1 MAVGPLSNTSAQAL
15 FKEKYRDLVP
25 ALYEAEINF
34 CSLIEK
40 RDVEKIGPRGLI
52 IAKKMKPGGQVR
64 TWNPDGG
71 DLGRGTGP
79 QYEKATV
86 TPIPVLVALESTRAS
101 QWNTASND
109 ISIKNAVQD
118 LLKDGTSE
126 YKAQMDR
133 YYFGDGT
140 GVMATVTSGGTGT
153 TPVMTTP
160 IGTRWLRPGH
170 KYTVYPT
177 GLGAPL
183 GTATIDSID
192 HATRTATLTAAVAG
206 MSASG
211 DKFLPEG
218 VTGASPTWFWGI
230 PYHSSS
236 SSTGLWMNV
245 ARATYPQI
253 RSVAVDASSGALT
266 PSHFR
271 LLKSRMELFRDGA
284 FKKGNWM
291 VIWNPAQ
298 RQAYEELAL
307 LVNVIQKSAASRSGV
322 EMLYNPDQFEVDGM
336 PTFTAPNQNPSRID
350 LLNMENFF
358 RVETVPFG
366 LYTVDDVSTFPIYG
380 ASGGIASSEIT
391 YLASM
396 SQLCCDDPGLNG
408 YLSSL
413 AIPTGYSEFGS

>member
-1 MAVGPLSNTSAQAL
+1 MSVGPLSNTSAQAL

-25 ALYEAEINF
+25 ALYEAEVNF
-34 CSLIEK
+34 CSMIEK

-52 IAKKMKPGGQVR
+52 IAKKLKPGGQVR

-71 DLGRGTGP
+71 DMGRGTGP
-79 QYEKATV
+79 AFEKASV
-86 TPIPVLVALESTRAS
+86 TTIPLLVALESTRAI

-109 ISIKNAVQD
+109 IAIKNAVQD

-140 GVMATVTSGGTGT
+140 GVLATVSSGGTGL
-153 TPVMTTP
+153 TPVMTAP
-160 IGTRWLRPGH
+160 IGTRWLRQGQR
-170 KYTVYPT
+170 YTVYPT

-183 GTATIDSID
+183 GTVTVDSID
-192 HATRTATLTAAVAG
+192 HVTYTATITSTVPG
-206 MSASG
+206 GSASG
-211 DKFLPEG
+211 DKFLPDG
-218 VTGASPTWFWGI
+218 VTGASPTWFWGLA
-230 PYHSSS
+230 YHNSSA
-236 SSTGLWMNV
+236 STGLWMNM

-253 RSVAVDASSGALT
+253 RSIAVDAASGAMVPT
-266 PSHFR
+266 HFR
-271 LLKSRMELFRDGA
+271 VLKSRMELFRDGA

-307 LVNVIQKSAASRSGV
+307 LINVIQKQASARSGI
-322 EMLYNPDQFEVDGM
+322 EMLYNPDQFEVDGI
-336 PTFTAPNQNPSRID
+336 PTFTAPNQNPSRVDVIN
-350 LLNMENFF
+350 LENFF

-366 LYTVDDVSTFPIYG
+366 LYTVDDISTFPIYG
-380 ASGGIASSEIT
+380 ASGGLASSEVT
-391 YLASM
+391 YLAGL

-408 YLSSL
+408 SIGSL
-413 AIPTGYSEFGS
+413 AIPTGYKEFGT

>member
-15 FKEKYRDLVP
+15 YKEKYRDLVP

-34 CSLIEK
+34 CSMIEK

-64 TWNPDGG
+64 GWNPDGG

-101 QWNTASND
+101 QWNTATSD
-109 ISIKNAVQD
+109 IAIKNAVQD

-140 GVMATVTSGGTGT
+140 GVMATVASGGTGT
-153 TPVMTTP
+153 TPVMTAP
-160 IGTRWLRPGH
+160 IGTRWLRPGQR
-170 KYTVYPT
+170 YTAYPT

-183 GTATIDSID
+183 GTVTVDSID
-192 HATRTATLTAAVAG
+192 HVTRTATLLSAVPG
-206 MSASG
+206 GSASG
-211 DKFLPEG
+211 DKFLPDG
-218 VTGASPTWFWGI
+218 VIGASPTWFWGL

-236 SSTGLWMNV
+236 SSSGLWMNV
-245 ARATYPQI
+245 SRSTYPQI
-253 RSVAVDASSGALT
+253 RSVAVNAASGAMV

-291 VIWNPAQ
+291 VVWNPAQ

-307 LVNVIQKSAASRSGV
+307 LVNVIQKQAASRSGV
-322 EMLYNPDQFEVDGM
+322 EMLYNPDQFEVDGT
-336 PTFTAPNQNPSRID
+336 PTFTAPNQNPSRVD
-350 LLNMENFF
+350 LINLENFF

-366 LYTVDDVSTFPIYG
+366 LYTVDDISTFPIYG

-408 YLSSL
+408 YLYSL
-413 AIPTGYSEFGS
+413 AIPGGYSEFGS

>member
-1 MAVGPLSNTSAQAL
+1 MSVGPLSNTSAQAL

-25 ALYEAEINF
+25 ALYEAEVNF
-34 CSLIEK
+34 CSMIEK

-52 IAKKMKPGGQVR
+52 IAKKLKPGGQVR

-71 DLGRGTGP
+71 DMGRGTGP
-79 QYEKATV
+79 AFEKASV
-86 TPIPVLVALESTRAS
+86 TTIPLLVALESTRAI

-109 ISIKNAVQD
+109 IAIKNAVQD

-140 GVMATVTSGGTGT
+140 GVLATVSSGGTGL
-153 TPVMTTP
+153 TPVMTAP
-160 IGTRWLRPGH
+160 IGTRWLRQGQR
-170 KYTVYPT
+170 YTVYPT

-183 GTATIDSID
+183 GTVTVDSID
-192 HATRTATLTAAVAG
+192 HVTYTATLTSTVPG
-206 MSASG
+206 GSANG
-211 DKFLPEG
+211 DKFLPDG
-218 VTGASPTWFWGI
+218 VTGASPTWFWGLA
-230 PYHSSS
+230 YHNSSA
-236 SSTGLWMNV
+236 STGLWMNM

-253 RSVAVDASSGALT
+253 RSIAVDAGSGAMVPT
-266 PSHFR
+266 HFR
-271 LLKSRMELFRDGA
+271 VLKSRMELFRDGA

-307 LVNVIQKSAASRSGV
+307 LINVIQKQASARSGI
-322 EMLYNPDQFEVDGM
+322 EMLYNPDQFEVDGI
-336 PTFTAPNQNPSRID
+336 PTFTAPNQNPSRVDVIN
-350 LLNMENFF
+350 LENFF

-366 LYTVDDVSTFPIYG
+366 LYTVDDISTFPIYG
-380 ASGGIASSEIT
+380 ASGGLASSEVT
-391 YLASM
+391 YLAGL

-408 YLSSL
+408 ALTSLS
-413 AIPTGYSEFGS
+413 IPSGYKEFGT